1 MRFVAAMMM
10 ALVLACAGRTAN
22 AEVPHPPLEEYGDL
36 PSIRMMD
43 MSPNGKLI
51 SFIQRHD
58 GTDFLAL
65 HNVETGK
72 TEYKLKVS
80 DVSARGVWFAD
91 DEHVIILA
99 SDRKWLYGY
108 KNDFEYS
115 GAFSYNLKTGSLKP
129 LLRGNRDLWPAQGG
143 LGRIIGY
150 SDKPDHVYMPAY
162 IGKPPADPTMDL
174 LRVSLET
181 GMGGTYKRGT
191 AHTIDWFADMD
202 GTVFA
207 REDYNVE
214 RDIYTIWTYVN
225 GKREKIYEEDS
236 DLVPLSLLGVKAD
249 KSGIIFVSSGE
260 NEEGYDEVYEMDF
273 KGSVKPSGLG
283 KSDTDIGSVYTDGNR
298 FVVGV
303 RYTGPVPRYK
313 FFDPEV
319 DSAVSAL
326 TEQFSAAAVYVEAWT
341 EDWSRI
347 LYRIYGSDTPGT
359 YVLQDRDTGSLS
371 FIADGR
377 QGIPPEAIGQMV
389 AVTYPAR
396 DGLSI
401 PAIVTWPAGAD
412 MQTASDLPLI
422 VIPHGGPQ
430 SNVPVYF
437 DWMAQYFANRG
448 YLVLQPNFRGS
459 SGYGQ
464 AFVEAGYGE
473 WGGKMQD
480 DVTDG
485 VNALVSQGVADPD
498 RVCIVGGSYG
508 GYSALA
514 GGAYTPDLYKC
525 VVAIAPV
532 ADIPLMMRRLRKET
546 DRGSSAIAYWT
557 KFIGG
562 KDGQVDMASV
572 SPVNSAGN
580 FKAPVLLIHGKHDT
594 VVDIEQSHAME
605 KALRKAGKD
614 VTLIELDGED
624 HWLSQGETRIETL
637 KAMSDFVD
645 QNIGE

>member
-10 ALVLACAGRTAN
+10 ALILACTGRIAS

-43 MSPNGKLI
+43 MSPDGKLI
-51 SFIQRHD
+51 GFIRRHD
-58 GTDFLAL
+58 GNDLLAIY
-65 HNVETGK
+65 NVETGQ
-72 TEYKLKVS
+72 TEYKIQVS
-80 DVSARGVWFAD
+80 DVSARGIWFAD
-91 DEHVIILA
+91 NEHLIISA

-108 KNDFEYS
+108 EGDFEYS
-115 GAFSYNLKTGSLKP
+115 AAFSYNIKTGDLKP
-129 LLRGNRDLWPAQGG
+129 LLRGNRDLWPAQEG

-150 SDKPDHVYMPAY
+150 SNKPDHVYMPAY
-162 IGKPPADPTMDL
+162 IGKPPADPTKDL

-191 AHTIDWFADMD
+191 AHTVDWFADAD
-202 GTVFA
+202 GTVYA
-207 REDYNVE
+207 REDYNAE

-225 GKREKIYEEDS
+225 GKREKIYEEES
-236 DLVPLSLLGVKAD
+236 DLIPFSLLGVKAD
-249 KSGIIFVSSGE
+249 KSGLFFVTSGD

-273 KGSVKPSGLG
+273 QGNIKPSGLG
-283 KSDTDIGSVYTDGNR
+283 KSDTDIGAIYKDGNR
-298 FVVGV
+298 VVVGV

-319 DSAVSAL
+319 DASVNDL
-326 TEQFSAAAVYVEAWT
+326 TEQFPTAAIYLAAWT
-341 EDWSRI
+341 KDWSKI
-347 LYRIYGSDTPGT
+347 LYLMYGSDTPGT
-359 YVLQDRDTGSLS
+359 YVLQDRKTGSLS
-371 FIADGR
+371 FVADTR
-377 QGIPPEAIGQMV
+377 LGIPPEAIGQMV
-389 AVTYPAR
+389 AVSYPAR
-396 DGLSI
+396 DGLTI

-422 VIPHGGPQ
+422 VMPHGGPQ
-430 SNVPVYF
+430 SHDSVYF

-448 YLVLQPNFRGS
+448 YVVLQPNFRGS

-485 VNALVSQGVADPD
+485 VKALISQGVADAD
-498 RVCIVGGSYG
+498 RVCIVGASYG

-514 GGAYTPDLYKC
+514 GGAYTSDIYEC

-532 ADIPLMMRRLRKET
+532 ADIPLMMKRLRKERE
-546 DRGSSAIAYWT
+546 RGASSITYWT

-572 SPVNSAGN
+572 SPANAAEN

-594 VVDIEQSHAME
+594 VVDIEQSRAME

-645 QNIGE
+645 KHIGE